1 MSHNSNLYNI
11 SNEQLLLINILNGMY
26 NDNLRQINNLNQNIT
41 TINNSNTQIRNLLI
55 QILNNRRNTPN
66 RSNPP
71 VPVPTPVPTQ
81 VPAPTPANLSS
92 NLQSIFMNSIP
103 YINREQ
109 YIYTINQN
117 SNEIN
122 NSFSQ
127 LFQNFFE
134 PIEVFPTQSQIESA
148 TRCVR
153 YCDII
158 SPINRSCPFSLEN
171 FNDIDMVSVIRH
183 CRHIFN
189 TEQLNIWFTSNCRC
203 PVCRYDIRDYNSN
216 ASQLFSTDA
225 SSVVPTATEPSV
237 TEPSVTEPSVTESS
251 VTEPSVTE
259 SSVTEQSEPQNNINQ
274 QYLINN
280 LFNTDI
286 SGNIP
291 AYYYNIYY

>member
-1 MSHNSNLYNI
+1 MNT
-11 SNEQLLLINILNGMY
+11 IL
-26 NDNLRQINNLNQNIT
+26 
-41 TINNSNTQIRNLLI
+41 
-55 QILNNRRNTPN
+55 
-66 RSNPP
+66 
-71 VPVPTPVPTQ
+71 
-81 VPAPTPANLSS
+81 
-92 NLQSIFMNSIP
+92 P

-109 YIYTINQN
+109 YIYTNIYTNYTNN
-117 SNEIN
+117 SNEFN
-122 NSFSQ
+122 NNLSQ
-127 LFQNFFE
+127 LLQNFFE

-158 SPINRSCPFSLEN
+158 LPINRSCPFSLEN

-189 TEQLNIWFTSNCRC
+189 TEQLNIWFMSNCRC

-237 TEPSVTEPSVTESS
+237 TESS

-259 SSVTEQSEPQNNINQ
+259 PSVPQNNINQ

-286 SGNIP
+286 SSNIP